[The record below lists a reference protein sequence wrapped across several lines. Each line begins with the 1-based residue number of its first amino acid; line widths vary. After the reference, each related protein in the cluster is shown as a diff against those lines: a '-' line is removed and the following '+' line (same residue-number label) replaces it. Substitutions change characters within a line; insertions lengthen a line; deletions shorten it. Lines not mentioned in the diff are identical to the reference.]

1 MTETPLVLTKSFPDQ
16 SYEAW
21 AALAKAGLRGAPF
34 ESLQHQT
41 EDNLTRGPLFT
52 TENCPINSST
62 LSRIQAPLLEG
73 RPWHIC
79 APVRDPDIAF
89 ANQQLLTDLKGG
101 ASSLDISL
109 GGEAIILRNQAD
121 LKRLMEGVYL
131 SLVPVRFEIQNR
143 LYENAGLILESSL
156 FKDTP
161 LNLGLD
167 PLGLSLSGVPTE
179 LSGLGKTLKG
189 LPENVTA
196 ISVNAAK
203 VHDAGGTPAQELSVM
218 AASAAAYWKQFG
230 ARTKLSVR
238 LAADQDSHLEIAK
251 FRAARRII
259 MRIAEAFGADT
270 NIEIHGVSSLRM
282 MQTVDPW
289 TNLLRVMSSG
299 FGAICGGADYITLRP
314 FTDAPTPQPRLATPF
329 GYRIARN
336 MQMMMMEE
344 SHLGQV
350 NDVAH
355 GSYFHEHMSEKIAQS
370 AWTEFQAIEAGG
382 GIEALIESGDLAK
395 SIAAEKE
402 NRSAR
407 DKPIL
412 GVTLHPAEN
421 MRAAPLRRDK
431 P

>member
-1 MTETPLVLTKSFPDQ
+1 MTETQLVLTESFLDQ
-16 SYEAW
+16 TYEAW
-21 AALAKAGLRGAPF
+21 KALAKTGLRGAPF
-34 ESLQHQT
+34 ESLNHQT
-41 EDNLTRGPLFT
+41 EDDLTRGPLFT
-52 TENCPINSST
+52 AENRPTDSSP
-62 LSRIQAPLLEG
+62 LSRMQAPLLEG

-101 ASSLDISL
+101 ASSLDICL
-109 GGEAIILRNQAD
+109 GNNAITLRHQAD

-131 SLVPVRFEIQNR
+131 SLVPVRFDIQNS
-143 LYENAGLILESSL
+143 LYENAALILESSL
-156 FKDTP
+156 FKGTP

-167 PLGLSLSGVPTE
+167 PLGLSLSGLPTDTV
-179 LSGLGKTLKG
+179 GLNKALKN

-230 ARTKLSVR
+230 SQTKLSVR
-238 LAADQDSHLEIAK
+238 LAANQDSHVDIAK

-259 MRIAEAFGADT
+259 TRIAEAFGTDT

-314 FTDAPTPQPRLATPF
+314 FTDAPASEPRLATPF

-355 GSYFHEHMSEKIAQS
+355 GSYFHEHLSEQIAQA
-370 AWTEFQAIEAGG
+370 AWTEFQAIESGG
-382 GIEALIESGDLAK
+382 GIETLIENGALAK

-402 NRSAR
+402 NRAER
-407 DKPIL
+407 GDPIL
-412 GVTLHPAEN
+412 GVSLHPAEN
-421 MRAAPLRRDK
+421 IRSASLRGDQS
-431 P
+431 